1 MRRRASMKTVSFQ
14 SLEAPRQARGKR
26 MIKDNGVNDKRGYA
40 IICGLVVAGAQAPAG
55 PAWIVKYA

>member
-1 MRRRASMKTVSFQ
+1 MKTVSFQ